1 MNSLSRQ
8 ILAWTQTLPEG
19 EPISAKALLHLGNR
33 AAVDQAL
40 ARLARRGVLMR
51 AARGLYVRPVE
62 TRFGQRAPAAEKVAQ
77 AIGRALG
84 EIVVQSG
91 AAAAN
96 TLGLTTQVPVRPVYL
111 TSGPN
116 RRLHLGKQVVELR
129 HAKPWQLIE
138 PHTAAGE
145 ALRALGWMGRSNAHA
160 AAAKLKSQLKPED
173 VQALANLRT
182 ALPGWLAQSVS
193 EALVAHG

>member
-1 MNSLSRQ
+1 MNSLSHQ
-8 ILAWTQTLPEG
+8 ILAWTETLPEG
-19 EPISAKALLHLGNR
+19 EPIAAKALLHLGNR

-40 ARLARRGVLMR
+40 ARLARGGALMR
-51 AARGLYVRPVE
+51 VARGLYVRPIE
-62 TRFGQRAPAAEKVAQ
+62 TRFGRRAPAAEKVAQ
-77 AIGRALG
+77 AMGRATG

-96 TLGLTTQVPVRPVYL
+96 SLGLTTQVPIRPVYL

-116 RRLHLGKQVVELR
+116 RRLQLGKQLLELR
-129 HAKPWQLIE
+129 HAKPWQLAE
-138 PHTAAGE
+138 PHTRAGE
-145 ALRALGWMGRSNAHA
+145 ALRALEWMGRGRSRA

-173 VQALANLRT
+173 MTALANLRT
-182 ALPGWLAQSVS
+182 GLPGWLAQSVS